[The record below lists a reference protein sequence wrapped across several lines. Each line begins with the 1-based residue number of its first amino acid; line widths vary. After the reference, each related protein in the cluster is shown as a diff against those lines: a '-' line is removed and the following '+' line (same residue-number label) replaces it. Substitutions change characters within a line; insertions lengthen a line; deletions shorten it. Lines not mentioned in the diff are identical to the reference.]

1 MALPI
6 QEHRLFLFI
15 NSNSEVI
22 TIQSLTGFQDNLAL
36 QQALEEVNSAGSQ
49 LSARPPQ
56 DPPLAAGQSF
66 THLAIDQSTYH
77 FWDPVLEVA
86 APVVE
91 RLVQVA
97 WFNHPSLAAQQAA
110 PVENIWVLKSLG
122 FPPHS
127 GLAVA
132 TAQSFKQALS

>member
-1 MALPI
+1 M
-6 QEHRLFLFI
+6 
-15 NSNSEVI
+15 
-22 TIQSLTGFQDNLAL
+22 
-36 QQALEEVNSAGSQ
+36 
-49 LSARPPQ
+49 
-56 DPPLAAGQSF
+56 
-66 THLAIDQSTYH
+66 DQSTYH
-77 FWDPVLEVA
+77 FSDPETAAA
-86 APVVE
+86 APVSE
-91 RLVQVA
+91 RLAQVA